1 MVKKALVLSTLAVFI
16 VGGAVAAPDKGKAQ
30 KKPAKPATKTQKLV
44 VINTCPVTNEDATSA
59 AGGSEVVGKYKV
71 NFCCA
76 GCKPSFDKL
85 SKEEKEK
92 KLAVLA
98 KKQTDTKKS

>member
-16 VGGAVAAPDKGKAQ
+16 VGAAFAAPDKGKAQ

-76 GCKPSFDKL
+76 GCKPAFDKMT
-85 SKEEKEK
+85 KDEQ
-92 KLAVLA
+92 LA
-98 KKQTDTKKS
+98 KIKTALAKNGTQ

>member
-1 MVKKALVLSTLAVFI
+1 MIKKALALGAIAVF
-16 VGGAVAAPDKGKAQ
+16 VAGSAFAAPDKGKAQ
-30 KKPAKPATKTQKLV
+30 KKPAKPSTKTQKLV
-44 VINTCPVTNEDATSA
+44 VINTCPITNEDATSA

-92 KLAVLA
+92 KLAEMA
-98 KKQTDTKKS
+98 KKQSDTKKS